1 MDLLSF
7 REATLLIYER
17 EGLFGYYRGFTPS
30 IIKNTMNAGTYFS
43 TLYYIKLMMQR
54 TNMMSENMNN
64 FWASSTARA
73 IQAVLSNPV
82 IVIKTRMEVLG
93 FQEYSGFTD
102 ACLKIYKNEGLKGFF
117 TGLKISLIR
126 DVPFSGIFYPIY
138 ELSKTFYS

>member
-17 EGLFGYYRGFTPS
+17 EGFMGYYRGFTPS

-73 IQAVLSNPV
+73 IQAVLSNPI

-93 FQEYSGFTD
+93 F
-102 ACLKIYKNEGLKGFF
+102 
-117 TGLKISLIR
+117 
-126 DVPFSGIFYPIY
+126 
-138 ELSKTFYS
+138 